1 VALVAQEPNEVRWFT
16 FFGTVINLALA
27 DAIRMRGYDAVKVS
41 DFWIR
46 VSGTTDHLRF
56 FDTIE
61 SLTPE
66 IVQECFK
73 VPSEYLTNL
82 KFSECLP
89 QRYAE
94 EIIKERLVPLNILRS
109 VLRQRR
115 KVVIY

>member
-1 VALVAQEPNEVRWFT
+1 
-16 FFGTVINLALA
+16 
-27 DAIRMRGYDAVKVS
+27 MRGYNEVKVS

-56 FDTIE
+56 SETIE

-66 IVQECFK
+66 IVRECFK
-73 VPSEYLTNL
+73 VPSTYLTNL

-94 EIIKERLVPLNILRS
+94 EIVKERLVPLNILRS
-109 VLRQRR
+109 VLTERR
-115 KVVIY
+115 KVVIC